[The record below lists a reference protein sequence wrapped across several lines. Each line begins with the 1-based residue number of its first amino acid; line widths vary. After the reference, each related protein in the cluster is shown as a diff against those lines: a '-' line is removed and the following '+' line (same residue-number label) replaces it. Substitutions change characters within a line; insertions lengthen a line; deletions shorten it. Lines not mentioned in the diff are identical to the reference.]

1 MSRFTAVL
9 CLVVATTLAV
19 PALAQDSPAD
29 APASA
34 SASTPAAAP
43 TTAPADAKKADAKAE
58 EKAADPAPAVTGANL
73 KVGSMTVNGFT
84 VSDLSC
90 RLEGGGFLASA
101 TVVGGLA
108 AQKGAIQ
115 KCGKTGDKVHV
126 LWDLAGGKSTNIKVT
141 GGSAKAQKCVGKA
154 MKKVKVGIPGQCGG
168 YFHLGK

>member
-1 MSRFTAVL
+1 MSRYAAVA
-9 CLVVATTLAV
+9 CLVCALAIAV
-19 PALAQDSPAD
+19 PALGQDAPPAD

-34 SASTPAAAP
+34 PAS
-43 TTAPADAKKADAKAE
+43 APAETPADAKAE
-58 EKAADPAPAVTGANL
+58 EAAPTVEGANL
-73 KVGSMTVNGFT
+73 KVGSMTVDGFT
-84 VSDLSC
+84 VSDLAC

-115 KCGKTGDKVHV
+115 KCGKSGDKVHV

-141 GGSAKAQKCVGKA
+141 GGTAKAQKCVTAA